1 MLFYELNLLISPN
14 FSEAEISSFIEKLEG
29 ELQKSGKIV
38 SDKKGERKKLAYP
51 VLKQIE
57 AWYYFLNLYPTA
69 ENKKE
74 LLDSIEKM
82 LKENKDIIRYL
93 IIKKDTKKTEAP
105 VKPLRT
111 RPVKAEEVVVEEAA
125 VEEKPKKPKAQLE
138 EIGQKLDE
146 MLGE

>member
-14 FSEAEISSFIEKLEG
+14 FSEAEISSFIEKIEG

-38 SDKKGERKKLAYP
+38 SDKKAERKKLAYS
-51 VLKQIE
+51 VEKQIE
-57 AWYYFLNLYPTA
+57 AWFYFLNLYPVA
-69 ENKKE
+69 QDKKE

-82 LKENKDIIRYL
+82 LKEDKDVIRFL

-105 VKPLRT
+105 AKPMRT
-111 RPVKAEEVVVEEAA
+111 RPIKKEEIVESPA
-125 VEEKPKKPKAQLE
+125 VEERVKKPKAQME
-138 EIGQKLDE
+138 EIDKKLDE